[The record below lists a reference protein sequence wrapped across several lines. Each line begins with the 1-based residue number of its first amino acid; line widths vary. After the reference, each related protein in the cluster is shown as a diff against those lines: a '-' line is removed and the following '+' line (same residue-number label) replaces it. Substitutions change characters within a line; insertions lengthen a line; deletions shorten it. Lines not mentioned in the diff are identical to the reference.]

1 MPARMRRIVGLTAVV
16 ALVSLAQSHAYGASG
31 GLGNG
36 GSSSG
41 GVTTQGRVY
50 ATAALHGG
58 VVTVTSGAAD
68 SAPRGPVCQW
78 TKSLFNAFDPGLANV
93 PTEIVETGTDGWY
106 YDPTNDTYVDAPG
119 PGIETLYWVQCP
131 NLGRYLWV
139 PHVDSVDRGAMI
151 DAALNEMYDD
161 IPLPGLDINPRP
173 DVGSVVNVG
182 LWLAVDDPGAVSAVA
197 EVGPVWA
204 SVTARFTGTTW
215 DMGNGEVVECPG
227 LGVPYPVGS
236 NTFEQGPCGY
246 TYTEQPPIDGY
257 TVTVTGHWE
266 VRLVTS
272 DGVNQML
279 DPIEMPYSFAYDV
292 DEIVTVGEA

>member
-1 MPARMRRIVGLTAVV
+1 MPSSRVARILAGVAIVAGSGVN
-16 ALVSLAQSHAYGASG
+16 HAPASAGWGTGGATG
-31 GLGNG
+31 GG
-36 GSSSG
+36 
-41 GVTTQGRVY
+41 TTPQGRVY
-50 ATAALHGG
+50 ATAAIHGG
-58 VVTVTSGAAD
+58 VVTVVSGAAG
-68 SAPRGPVCQW
+68 SAPGGPVCQW
-78 TKSLFNAFDPGLANV
+78 TRSLFNAFDPGLANV
-93 PTEIVETGTDGWY
+93 PVEIVETGTDGWY
-106 YDPTNDTYVDAPG
+106 YDPANDIYVDAPG

-139 PHVDSVDRGAMI
+139 PHVDSVDRGAMVE
-151 DAALNEMYDD
+151 AALSEMYDD

-173 DVGSVVNVG
+173 EVGSVVNVG
-182 LWLAVDDPGAVSAVA
+182 LWLAVNDPGAVSAVA

-215 DMGNGEVVECPG
+215 DMGNGDVVQCAG
-227 LGVPYPVGS
+227 LGMPYPVGS

-266 VRLVTS
+266 VQLVTS

-279 DPIEMPYSFAYDV
+279 DPIETPYSFPYDV